1 MFEVD
6 DYRDYNFA
14 GKDVKLCTTD
24 KGYELLISFDDGEGE
39 RRYAFAI
46 SDEEVRRLKE
56 EV

>member
-1 MFEVD
+1 MFDVD

-14 GKDVKLCTTD
+14 GKDVKLCKMD
-24 KGYELLISFDDGEGE
+24 EGYELIISFDDGDGE
-39 RRYAFAI
+39 RRYAFTI